1 MRRSLVVSP
10 QFSTQIP
17 QSPFARLLFCD
28 TRFAWIWLIVRLL
41 VGYQWLTSGW
51 SKLTGYSISFDTFGH
66 ATHGGSWIFGKQS
79 GIALTLFVK
88 GALLKTGGTIPLVQ
102 GWYATFLQH
111 IVLPNAAYFTY
122 IITFGELLVGL
133 GLIVGAFTGIAA
145 SFGVFMNLN
154 YLLAGSISINPPLA
168 IGALFLILA
177 WRISGFYGLDR
188 YLIPLLGTPWTGPLH
203 RVQKNDN
210 PANRVETDEEELREG
225 LSSIL

>member
-1 MRRSLVVSP
+1 MHRLLVISP
-10 QFSTQIP
+10 QSSVQIP
-17 QSPFARLLFCD
+17 QSPFARLLFYN

-41 VGYQWLTSGW
+41 IGYQWLTAGW

-66 ATHGGSWIFGKQS
+66 ASHGGSWIFGKQS

-88 GALLKTGGTIPLVQ
+88 GALAKTGGTIPIVQ

-111 IVLPNAAYFTY
+111 IVLSHAAYFSY

-203 RVQKNDN
+203 HVQENGN
-210 PANRVETDEEELREG
+210 PANCVEADEEEFGEEF
-225 LSSIL
+225 SSIL